1 MEGSYNEDETTQ
13 LSVSKRTWAQYLRE
27 NWLVILVVV
36 LAVAGLVYW
45 FYFRGAQSESGS
57 AAPSSSMSAAEKF
70 TIHRLRGGMY

>member
-1 MEGSYNEDETTQ
+1 MDGPYEEENHV
-13 LSVSKRTWAQYLRE
+13 SVHKRTWLQYLQD

-45 FYFRGAQSESGS
+45 FYFREASGEFRLSGS
-57 AAPSSSMSAAEKF
+57 PASPAEKF